1 MIIIYIVICLITSL
15 FFITKNK
22 YFFVVFFCVLLIQ
35 PIFQKLTDLS
45 IYGET
50 LRHVTIGRIQT
61 NLMFSVCCLMVLPFF
76 KLKIN
81 KTLLHYSVYFFLFI
95 LLHDLSLIFS
105 QDIYQSFNLFLIA
118 VVQPILF
125 FYVLMSINKVW
136 YKDIQFLN
144 RSVAYVVLFCFV
156 LGVSFM
162 FYENGISP
170 YAFLENR
177 GSNGVWINNY
187 SLQILSLVFPII
199 IWGDYGDRKILR
211 YVLIVVIILMEIL
224 TMSRTLITILILQ
237 LFLMMYW
244 KLIKPG
250 KILVAFGGGV
260 AIVIYLL
267 ANMDFDIREFLF
279 SRFTGEGSS
288 VLETALADARFVI
301 YETSFRLLKENF
313 WTGIGLGNF
322 YKYTYQGFSDSHN
335 LYLSILVSRGFFVFL
350 MIMYAIGYFF
360 KQNAKLVRD
369 SFDDN
374 KKILLCLRVGMIG
387 YLVASMTGSDLFTYA
402 GLCNARPMYF
412 LIFVFVIQEK
422 IKDIVTSQSSKG

>member
-1 MIIIYIVICLITSL
+1 MITSL